1 MSKKIS
7 ELPEYIGA
15 DTPAGDVPISIA
27 GTTYRITPA
36 KIKGTS
42 GSGSTLGLIKIVDK
56 AGDFFTN
63 LATASAYIRTFTSA
77 TITNE
82 SYSNGTFWFTVPNS
96 SSFGLSTLFLS
107 KNGPTTIAYIE
118 DTLGLIATFGGFAF
132 YNNGGNNILGN
143 VTFSGGGCFQS
154 AYGHNVFGNVVTNS
168 ANNFVSNGGSITMNN
183 FTCNTHGSFSNNTA
197 IVRINGNYLFNG
209 LDFFHNT
216 GNGASGRFEFYGTI
230 GTTTGN
236 DYANFFPTN
245 TAVIW
250 AQKVMQTNNAG
261 GIEGDLARA
270 QTNGAK
276 LFFGY
281 ADGGATDLSYTAS
294 PTNGTVIS
302 STGADA
308 IIPLADNTNAGL
320 LSPSEKTAIS
330 EINKTQVKLTENIN
344 KGQVVY
350 VSGANGTNILVS
362 KASNATE
369 ATSSKVLG
377 LLETTGVTNDI
388 VNVVTFELLS
398 GLNTSTATVGDAVW
412 LGTSGNL
419 IYGLASKPV
428 APAHLVYIGVVTRV
442 SATVGEIFI
451 NIQNG
456 FELNE
461 IHDVLINT
469 PLNNQ
474 VLAYDTA
481 SGLWKNSNKSVIIL
495 VNDSTPTTA
504 ITGTTTLTQIGS
516 SILIPANT
524 FSTNDYFSLESLAI
538 LKTGGAGTCN
548 VRLHVNSSNNFA
560 TSTAICSTNLPSTQI
575 SGTAQRI
582 FEINGGN
589 LKNRI
594 PAAVSSFTD
603 KTGSA
608 TTGLSITFN
617 PAVDNYLFT
626 SVQLSVSTDSVVR
639 TQIVITK

>member
-42 GSGSTLGLIKIVDK
+42 GSGATLGLIKIVDK

-63 LATASAYIRTFTSA
+63 LATASAYIRTFTNA

-82 SYSNGTFWFTVPNS
+82 SYSNGTFWFTVPNGS
-96 SSFGLSTLFLS
+96 NFANNNGFLY
-107 KNGPTTIAYIE
+107 KLTPHTAYIE
-118 DTLGLIATFGGFAF
+118 DPLELISFLGNNTLG
-132 YNNGGNNILGN
+132 NSSGNNFLGN
-143 VTFSGGGCFQS
+143 VR
-154 AYGHNVFGNVVTNS
+154 FGTNS
-168 ANNFVSNGGSITMNN
+168 LVSFAGILRVRNVTLV
-183 FTCNTHGSFSNNTA
+183 NTSDTFGVN
-197 IVRINGNYLFNG
+197 
-209 LDFFHNT
+209 
-216 GNGASGRFEFYGTI
+216 ASGRVEIYGNI

-250 AQKVMQTNNAG
+250 ARRLMQTNNGG

-276 LFFGY
+276 LFFGFV
-281 ADGGATDLSYTAS
+281 DGGATDLSYTAS
-294 PTNGTVIS
+294 PTDGIVVS
-302 STGADA
+302 STGTDA

-388 VNVVTFELLS
+388 INVVTFELLA
-398 GLNTSTATVGDAVW
+398 GLDTSTATVGDAVW

-419 IYGLASKPV
+419 IFGLASKPI

-461 IHDVLINT
+461 IHDVLIDT

-481 SGLWKNSNKSVIIL
+481 SGLWKNNGKAVFAL
-495 VNDSTPTTA
+495 VKDSIPTSA
-504 ITGTTTLTQIGS
+504 HTGTTSVTQIGS

-524 FSTNDYFSLESLAI
+524 FSANDYFSLDSFGVA
-538 LKTGGAGTCN
+538 KTGILGTLFCRFITNTSDTLTGATLLARSFL
-548 VRLHVNSSNNFA
+548 VA
-560 TSTAICSTNLPSTQI
+560 TQI
-575 SGTAQRI
+575 SANMQRI
-582 FEINGGN
+582 FEIEGGLIKCRINGTTN
-589 LKNRI
+589 
-594 PAAVSSFTD
+594 VFTD
-603 KTGSA
+603 KQA
-608 TTGLSITFN
+608 TTVAGLSASFDPTI
-617 PAVDNYLFT
+617 DNYFFT
-626 SVQLSVSTDSVVR
+626 TVELTNATDSVVR